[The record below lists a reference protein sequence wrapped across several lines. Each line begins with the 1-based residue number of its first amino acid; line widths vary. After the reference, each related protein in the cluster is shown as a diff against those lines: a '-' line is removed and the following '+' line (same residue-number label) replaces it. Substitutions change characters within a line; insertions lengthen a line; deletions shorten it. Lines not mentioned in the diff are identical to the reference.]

1 MGRYVAIDSP
11 RMDALV
17 SDVIRDVGREIDALQ
32 IPRLRGVVLGG
43 GYGRGEGG
51 VFLDGE
57 NERLSNDLD
66 FYVVAEDGVTSAEI
80 AVIGESLAPVAKRW
94 TDRLGIDVDF
104 CTAKTPWRLRHDQ
117 RRLMVQEL
125 LHGYVDVAGE
135 SGDSLFRTVERREPS
150 DFPWT
155 EAVRLLVNRGAGLLL
170 ARESDDPAFVVRN
183 LNKCVLGAG
192 DAVLIARGAYRWKA
206 VERASALG
214 WKEYDAAV
222 EWKFRPRR
230 DGTCDRDT
238 AQRIWLAA
246 REEVMAQGRRSHAI
260 RRSFYQAA
268 RWIARRRTLGELRT
282 IGMDAVVRIL
292 RVMTDVIREGKPF
305 SAALRK
311 DWLVF
316 N

>member
-11 RMDALV
+11 RIDELV
-17 SDVIRDVGREIDALQ
+17 STVIRDIGREIEALR
-32 IPRLRGVVLGG
+32 IHRLRGVVLGG

-51 VFLDGE
+51 VFREGDD
-57 NERLSNDLD
+57 ERLSNDLD
-66 FYVVAEDGVTSAEI
+66 FYVVTEDGVTAAEI
-80 AVIGESLAPVAKRW
+80 AAIGESLAPIAKCW
-94 TDRLGIDVDF
+94 SDRLGIDVDF

-117 RRLMVQEL
+117 KRLMVQEL
-125 LHGYVDVAGE
+125 LHGYVDVVGE
-135 SGDSLFRTVERREPS
+135 KGESLFRDVERREPS
-150 DFPWT
+150 AFPWT

-192 DAVLIARGAYRWKA
+192 DAVLISRGEYRWRA
-206 VERASALG
+206 VDRAAVLG

-230 DGTCDRDT
+230 EGPCDRET

-246 REEVMAQGRRSHAI
+246 REEVMAQGRRSRAI
-260 RRSFYQAA
+260 RRSFYQAV
-268 RWIARRRTLGELRT
+268 RWIARRRTLGDLRT

-292 RVMTDVIREGKPF
+292 RGMTEVVREGSSFPASLK
-305 SAALRK
+305 K